1 LPKRTDIKTVML
13 IGSGPIVIGQAC
25 EFDYSGTQ
33 GVKALKEE
41 GYRVVLVNSNPAT
54 IMTDPEIA
62 DRTYVEPLTVDV
74 LTTVIERERPDALLP
89 TLGGQTALNLAL
101 ELHKAGVLDAYG
113 VKLIGAQVGA
123 IEKAEDRQLF
133 KEAMQKIG
141 LAVPWSGYAHGMEE
155 ARAIHAKMVSETG
168 TAFPVLLR
176 PSFTLGGSGAAIVW
190 NADEFEAKMAWGL
203 QQSPRGEVLVE
214 QSVLGWK
221 EYELEVVRDTKDNA
235 VIICSIEN
243 FDPMGVH
250 TGDSITVAPAMTL
263 TDKEYQVMR
272 DAALAVIREIG
283 VETGGSNIQFAVNPE
298 NGQMIVIEMN
308 PRVSRSSA
316 LASKATGFPIAK
328 IATKLA
334 VGYTL
339 DEIPNDITRET
350 PACFEPSID
359 YVVTKV
365 PRFAFE
371 KFPGADSELGPQ
383 MKSVGEV
390 MAIGRTFKESL
401 GKAIRSLEIGR
412 WGFDLEPVPPLQDLK
427 RQIVRP
433 GPDRLWQ
440 LAEAMRAG
448 LSNAEAFE
456 LTKIDPW
463 FLTQLRTLVD
473 EDEATRV
480 EGAKLGAKLL
490 DDGPG
495 LARRKRLG
503 MSDRRIMKLTGT
515 SEEQVRQARI
525 KHGVRPVFKRVDTCA
540 AEFEAQTP
548 YMYSTYEMPQ
558 EETVDGKPIVSTE
571 NEARPTGKKKI
582 VILGGGP
589 NRIGQ
594 GIEFDYCCVHAV
606 QALRADGYETIMINC
621 NPETVSTD
629 YDTSDRLYF
638 EPLTREDVLEILDVE
653 KPEGVIVQFGGQ
665 TPLRLAVPLQN
676 AGVKLLGTSADAI
689 DRAEDRKRFGDLLK
703 KLDLRAPAWGTAK
716 GLAEAREIAERIGYP
731 VMVRPSYVLGG
742 RAMEIVHEPSGL
754 EHFVHTA
761 MEASRR
767 ESLSSRA
774 GEEDA
779 PILIDQFLPDAIEVD
794 VDVVADGTDVVIGG
808 VMEHI
813 EEAGIHSGDSACCL
827 PPYSLK
833 PETVEAIKTQARA
846 LARELDV
853 RGLMNVQFAVPRD
866 GRGIFILEVNPRA
879 SRTVPF
885 VSKVTGVELAKIAA
899 RIAAGRTLKEMGVVE
914 VTPTHVAVKEAVFP
928 FAKFAGVDTI
938 LGPEMRS
945 TGEVMGIDQTFA
957 AAFAKSQIG
966 AGTRL
971 PGSGRVFLSVQ
982 DSDKAGAVAVAKGL
996 KDLGFEILATGGT
1009 HAHLSAQG
1017 LEVELVKKVRE
1028 GRPHC
1033 VDRLLSGDIQL
1044 VINTTSGTE
1053 AIKDSFP
1060 IRRTA
1065 LTKGVPYYTTISAAR
1080 AAVGAIAQLRAGK
1093 MGIRSLQEYQNRG

>member
-1 LPKRTDIKTVML
+1 VPRRDDIKTVML

-62 DRTYVEPLTVDV
+62 DRTYVEPLTVEV
-74 LTTVIERERPDALLP
+74 LTSVIERERPDAILP

-101 ELHKAGVLDAYG
+101 ELHRSGVLAAYG
-113 VKLIGAQVGA
+113 IKLIGAQVEA
-123 IEKAEDRQLF
+123 IEKAEDRELF
-133 KEAMQKIG
+133 KKAMQKIG
-141 LAVPWSGYAHGMEE
+141 LDVPLSGHAHSLEE
-155 ARAIHAKMVSETG
+155 GRAIQTWMAAETG
-168 TAFPVLLR
+168 VAYPVLLR
-176 PSFTLGGSGAAIVW
+176 PSFTMGGSGAAVIW
-190 NADEFEAKMAWGL
+190 NAGEFEAKMLWGL

-221 EYELEVVRDTKDNA
+221 EYELEVMRDTKDNA

-250 TGDSITVAPAMTL
+250 TGDSITIAPAMTL
-263 TDKEYQVMR
+263 TDKEYQIMR

-298 NGQMIVIEMN
+298 DGRMIVIEMN

-350 PACFEPSID
+350 PACFEPTID
-359 YVVTKV
+359 YVVTKI

-371 KFPGADSELGPQ
+371 KFPGADEELGPQ

-401 GKAIRSLEIGR
+401 GKALRSMEIGR
-412 WGFDLEPVPPLQDLK
+412 WGLNLDNAPPLEELK
-427 RQIVRP
+427 RMIVRP
-433 GPDRLWQ
+433 NPDRLWQ
-440 LAEAMRAG
+440 LAEALRMG
-448 LSNAEAFE
+448 LSEEEAHR
-456 LTKIDPW
+456 LTRIDPW
-463 FLTQLRTLVD
+463 FLRHLKQMTD
-473 EDEATRV
+473 EDRATEI
-480 EGAKLGAKLL
+480 EGAAKGAALL
-490 DDGPG
+490 DDAAG

-515 SEEQVRQARI
+515 SEEQVRQARLKFGI
-525 KHGVRPVFKRVDTCA
+525 RPVFKRVDTCA

-548 YMYSTYEMPQ
+548 YLYSTYESGFEEQ
-558 EETVDGKPIVSTE
+558 VGGIETVE
-571 NEARPTGKKKI
+571 NEVRPSNKKKI

-606 QALRADGYETIMINC
+606 QALREDGYETIMINC

-638 EPLTREDVLEILDVE
+638 EPLTREDVLEIIE
-653 KPEGVIVQFGGQ
+653 AENPEGVIVQFGGQ
-665 TPLRLAVPLQN
+665 TPLRLAVPLMN

-689 DRAEDRKRFGDLLK
+689 DRAEDRKRFGELLA
-703 KLDLRAPAWGTAK
+703 KLGLRAPAWGTAR
-716 GLAEAREIAERIGYP
+716 GLGEAQEIARRIGYP

-742 RAMEIVHEPSGL
+742 RAMEIVHDESGL
-754 EHFVHTA
+754 AHFVANA

-794 VDVVADGTDVVIGG
+794 VDVVADGRDVIVGG

-827 PPYSLK
+827 PPHSLA
-833 PETVEAIKTQARA
+833 PDTVEAIKTQARA

-866 GRGIFILEVNPRA
+866 GSGIFILEVNPRA

-885 VSKVTGVELAKIAA
+885 VSKVTGVALAKIAA
-899 RIAAGRTLKEMGVVE
+899 RISVGRTLREMGIKE
-914 VTPTHVAVKEAVFP
+914 VTPRHVAVKEAVFP

-945 TGEVMGIDQTFA
+945 TGEVMGIDTSFA
-957 AAFAKSQIG
+957 AAFGKSQLG
-966 AGTRL
+966 AGTKL
-971 PGSGRVFLSVQ
+971 PTSGIVFLSVQ
-982 DSDKAGAVAVAKGL
+982 NSDKPGAVAVAKGL
-996 KDLGFEILATGGT
+996 VELGFQLLATVGT
-1009 HAHLSAQG
+1009 HLLLREHG
-1017 LEVELVKKVRE
+1017 IPVERINKVRE
-1028 GRPHC
+1028 GHPHC
-1033 VDRLLSGDIQL
+1033 VDRILDGGIHL
-1044 VINTTSGTE
+1044 VINTTSGAA
-1053 AIKDSFP
+1053 AIKDSFA
-1060 IRRTA
+1060 IRRNA
-1065 LTKGVPYYTTISAAR
+1065 LLRGIPYYTTLSAAS
-1080 AAVGAIAQLRAGK
+1080 AAVGAIAELRAGK
-1093 MGIRSLQEYQNRG
+1093 MKVRSLQEYQLG